1 MTRRLSAVPA
11 AAAAPPDSPNGRLY
25 RAYNAPEPVEAL
37 AAVEELRAD
46 LDARQLQLVIAARQ
60 GGVTWEAVGAAL
72 GTSRQGAFNRFGA
85 LVQRYERAGL
95 LDGVSGDADLVLGA
109 DDAGALSAAIVAQ
122 TARPRRPRS

>member
-11 AAAAPPDSPNGRLY
+11 AATAPPDSPNGRLY
-25 RAYNAPEPVEAL
+25 RAYNASSPVEAL

-60 GGVTWEAVGAAL
+60 GEDTWEAVGAAL